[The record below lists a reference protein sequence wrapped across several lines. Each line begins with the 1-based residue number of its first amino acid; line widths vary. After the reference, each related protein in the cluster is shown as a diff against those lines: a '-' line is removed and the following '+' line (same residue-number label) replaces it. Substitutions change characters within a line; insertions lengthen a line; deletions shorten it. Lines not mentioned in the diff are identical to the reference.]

1 MPRKKSRGLGDTIEK
16 VIKAI
21 GLDNFVNEEDC
32 NCKERKEKLN
42 QLLPYRLK
50 PRCMTKQEYIDWT
63 EFQKNRSLTKL
74 EWKEVVYVWE
84 LYNSLFSIKRE
95 LPCSGCNVAQELINM
110 IDKIDL
116 IYKTY

>member
-1 MPRKKSRGLGDTIEK
+1 
-16 VIKAI
+16 
-21 GLDNFVNEEDC
+21 
-32 NCKERKEKLN
+32 
-42 QLLPYRLK
+42 
-50 PRCMTKQEYIDWT
+50 MTKQEYIDWT
-63 EFQKNRSLTKL
+63 EFQKSRCITYV
-74 EWKEVVYVWE
+74 EWYEFVYFLE